1 MLRRLLVLSVLFV
14 SCGDAKVAESPP
26 SVPIIPVAETRSHTT
41 VVITTPQSTTTTLVL
56 TEEQIVG
63 LRQLQV
69 EKDRETWGKCG
80 EWHDLALQVGWQE
93 SEWKTLSRILFRE
106 SRCTPDAWNGFDA
119 GLTQINQIHTEWLS
133 QMGFTHPDDMFD
145 PAKNLLFA
153 YRLWSGREANGQC
166 GWSPW
171 SLPCIH

>member
-1 MLRRLLVLSVLFV
+1 MV
-14 SCGDAKVAESPP
+14 ESPP
-26 SVPIIPVAETRSHTT
+26 SVPSVAVAETQPRVT

-80 EWHDLALQVGWQE
+80 EWHDLALEVGWE
-93 SEWKTLSRILFRE
+93 ENEWKTLSRILFRE
-106 SRCTPDAWNGFDA
+106 SRCTPDAWNGHDA
-119 GLTQINQIHTEWLS
+119 GLTQINQIHTKWLN
-133 QMGFTHPDDMFD
+133 QMGFSHPNDMFD

-171 SLPCIH
+171 SLPCEN